1 MEIKYNRSLSGVPEN
16 QQQQPLR
23 RITKTYIENRD
34 PVRRNLTMLYNED
47 TQQIN
52 KSMLSSNNDLR
63 RKMLNQER
71 VKRSLNQDVLEDK
84 ENVPQHKGLT
94 TKLYTLPQELQNISI
109 KPKFDHTIQE
119 NKNLQKCYT
128 DEIFFYLKE
137 QEKKSTPQEF
147 LKNHSIPSNLRAKM
161 IDWMVEVLCSYKCT
175 DQTFFVAVRTL
186 DFYFAKSEKQLEV
199 SDLHLCGVTSMFIA
213 AKYEEI
219 HPMKL
224 SVVYEKIAHKKL
236 TTDQIKK
243 KESDILQTI
252 GFDLVGGTLFDL
264 YNLILTNCFIESKLL
279 EKNYKYL
286 KKLCLYLSKMVL
298 FDYEICG
305 KNNYTL
311 LAAALIFVAFKI
323 VEQLETTFN
332 ADSQIKDVAQII
344 QVDQDQL
351 VEVAAKILNLAKNF
365 EKHFPNLENLKKFN
379 GFQCRRWD
387 EQ

>member
-1 MEIKYNRSLSGVPEN
+1 MEIKYNRSLSGIPEN
-16 QQQQPLR
+16 QLQQPFR
-23 RITKTYIENRD
+23 RVTKTQIENKD
-34 PVRRNLTMLYNED
+34 PVRRNLTLLYNED

-52 KSMLSSNNDLR
+52 KSMLNSNQDLR
-63 RKMLNQER
+63 RKPFNQER

-84 ENVPQHKGLT
+84 ENMPQHKGLM
-94 TKLYTLPQELQNISI
+94 TKLYTLPQELSTITI
-109 KPKFDHTIQE
+109 KHKFDHTIQE
-119 NKNLQKCYT
+119 NKNLQKWYT

-137 QEKKSTPQEF
+137 QERKSTPLEW

-186 DFYFAKSEKQLEV
+186 DYYFSKCEKQLEI

-224 SVVYEKIAHKKL
+224 SVVHEKIAHKKL
-236 TTDQIKK
+236 STDQIKK
-243 KESDILQTI
+243 KESDMLQTI
-252 GFDLVGGTLFDL
+252 GFDLGGGTLYDM
-264 YNLILTNCFIESKLL
+264 YNLILTNCVVENRLQ
-279 EKNYKYL
+279 EKHYKYL

-298 FDYEICG
+298 YDYEICG
-305 KNNYTL
+305 KTNYTL

-323 VEQLETTFN
+323 IEQLDSSFH

-351 VEVAAKILNLAKNF
+351 IETAAKVLNLAKNF

-379 GFQCRRWD
+379 GFQLED
-387 EQ
+387 NEQ

>member
-16 QQQQPLR
+16 QQQQPLK

-34 PVRRNLTMLYNED
+34 PVRKNLTMLYNED

-94 TKLYTLPQELQNISI
+94 TKLYTLPQELQNITF

-119 NKNLQKCYT
+119 NKNLQKFYT

-137 QEKKSTPQEF
+137 QEKKSTPLEF
-147 LKNHSIPSNLRAKM
+147 LKNHTIPSNLRAKM

-186 DFYFAKSEKQLEV
+186 DFYFAKNEKQLEI

-224 SVVYEKIAHKKL
+224 SVVYEKIGHKKL

-243 KESDILQTI
+243 RESEILQTI
-252 GFDLVGGTLFDL
+252 GFDLVGGTLYDM

-298 FDYEICG
+298 YDYEICG

-311 LAAALIFVAFKI
+311 LSAALIFVAFKI

-332 ADSQIKDVAQII
+332 ADNQIKDVAQII

-379 GFQCRRWD
+379 GFQLEDD

>member
-1 MEIKYNRSLSGVPEN
+1 MEIKYNRSLSGIPEN

-63 RKMLNQER
+63 RKMINQER

-84 ENVPQHKGLT
+84 ENVPQHKGIT
-94 TKLYTLPQELQNISI
+94 TKLYTLPQEFQNIII

-119 NKNLQKCYT
+119 NKNLQKFYT

-137 QEKKSTPQEF
+137 QEKKSTPLEC
-147 LKNHSIPSNLRAKM
+147 LDNHSIPSNLRAKM

-175 DQTFFVAVRTL
+175 DQTFFVAVRTM
-186 DFYFAKSEKQLEV
+186 DFYFSKSEKQLEV

-236 TTDQIKK
+236 STDQIKK
-243 KESDILQTI
+243 KESEILQTI
-252 GFDLVGGTLFDL
+252 GFDLVGGTLFDM

-298 FDYEICG
+298 YDYEICS

-323 VEQLETTFN
+323 VEQLENSFN
-332 ADSQIKDVAQII
+332 ADSQIKEVAQII

-379 GFQCRRWD
+379 GFQLEDD

>member
-84 ENVPQHKGLT
+84 ENVPQHKGIT

-119 NKNLQKCYT
+119 NKNLQKFYT

-379 GFQCRRWD
+379 GFQLEDD

>member
-34 PVRRNLTMLYNED
+34 PVRKNLTMLYNED

-63 RKMLNQER
+63 RKMMNQER

-94 TKLYTLPQELQNISI
+94 TKLYTLPQELQNITL

-119 NKNLQKCYT
+119 NKNLQKFYT
-128 DEIFFYLKE
+128 EEIFFYLKE

-252 GFDLVGGTLFDL
+252 GFDLVGGTLFDM
-264 YNLILTNCFIESKLL
+264 YNLILTNCFIESNLL

-305 KNNYTL
+305 KYNYTL

-323 VEQLETTFN
+323 VEQLDTTFN

-379 GFQCRRWD
+379 GFQLEDD

>member
-1 MEIKYNRSLSGVPEN
+1 MEIKYNRSLSGIPEN
-16 QQQQPLR
+16 QLQQPFR
-23 RITKTYIENRD
+23 KVTKTQIENKD
-34 PVRRNLTMLYNED
+34 PVRRNLTQLYNED

-52 KSMLSSNNDLR
+52 KSMLNSNYDLR
-63 RKMLNQER
+63 KKAFNQER
-71 VKRSLNQDVLEDK
+71 VKRSLNQDVLDDK
-84 ENVPQHKGLT
+84 ENMPQHKGLM
-94 TKLYTLPQELQNISI
+94 TKLYTLPQELSTITI
-109 KPKFDHTIQE
+109 KHKFDHTIEE
-119 NKNLQKCYT
+119 NKNLQKQYT

-137 QEKKSTPQEF
+137 QERKSTPLEW

-186 DFYFAKSEKQLEV
+186 DYYFSKCEKQLEI

-224 SVVYEKIAHKKL
+224 SVVHDKIAHKKL
-236 TTDQIKK
+236 STDQIKK
-243 KESDILQTI
+243 KESDMLQTI
-252 GFDLVGGTLFDL
+252 GFDLGGGTLYDM
-264 YNLILTNCFIESKLL
+264 YNLILTNCIVENRLQ
-279 EKNYKYL
+279 EKHYKYL

-298 FDYEICG
+298 YDYEICG
-305 KNNYTL
+305 KTNYTL

-323 VEQLETTFN
+323 IEQLDSSFN

-351 VEVAAKILNLAKNF
+351 IETAAKVLNLAKNF

-379 GFQCRRWD
+379 GFQLEDD

>member
-63 RKMLNQER
+63 RKMLNQDR

-84 ENVPQHKGLT
+84 ENVPQHKGIT
-94 TKLYTLPQELQNISI
+94 TKLYTLPQELQNITI

-119 NKNLQKCYT
+119 NKNLQKYYT

-147 LKNHSIPSNLRAKM
+147 LKIHSIPSNLRAKM

-186 DFYFAKSEKQLEV
+186 DFYFAKNEKQLEV

-243 KESDILQTI
+243 KESEILQTI

-286 KKLCLYLSKMVL
+286 KKLCLYLAKMVL
-298 FDYEICG
+298 YDYEICG

-311 LAAALIFVAFKI
+311 LSAALIFVAFKI

-332 ADSQIKDVAQII
+332 ADSQIKDVADII

-379 GFQCRRWD
+379 GFQLEDD

>member
-52 KSMLSSNNDLR
+52 KQMLSSNNDLR

-84 ENVPQHKGLT
+84 ENVPQHKGIT
-94 TKLYTLPQELQNISI
+94 NKVYTLPQELQNITI

-119 NKNLQKCYT
+119 NKNLQKFYT

-137 QEKKSTPQEF
+137 QEKKSTPLEF
-147 LKNHSIPSNLRAKM
+147 LENHSIPSNLRAKM

-175 DQTFFVAVRTL
+175 DQTFFVAVRTM
-186 DFYFAKSEKQLEV
+186 DFYFSKSEKQLEV

-236 TTDQIKK
+236 STDQIKK
-243 KESDILQTI
+243 KESEILQTI
-252 GFDLVGGTLFDL
+252 GFDLVGGTLFDM
-264 YNLILTNCFIESKLL
+264 YSLILTNCLIESKLL

-298 FDYEICG
+298 YDYEICS

-323 VEQLETTFN
+323 VEQLETSFN

-351 VEVAAKILNLAKNF
+351 IEVAAKILNLAKNF
-365 EKHFPNLENLKKFN
+365 EKHFPSLENLKKFN
-379 GFQCRRWD
+379 GFQLEDD